1 MKYVKKGKRF
11 CPDSKILKEEIIEN
25 CFVEAYRILTNDNK
39 EIIKNFIDKIDDI
52 LAQNNAKS
60 IIEKLEL
67 EKQNLEDKQNKLL
80 NLVLDGTIDKEMYAS
95 RKDELNKKIKKIE
108 KQQEELSR
116 DVEDEAIMNS
126 GRNKIKAFFE
136 EEDLRLEEFD
146 EEIFEALVHKA
157 IIGEVKDN
165 GEKDP
170 YVINFVFK
178 SGFEYDKIKAK
189 TDSLISSEKVLI
201 LQFDSFQNFVSFEKQ
216 PDGSLQKK
224 LKTKI
229 TVKVTLN
236 N

>member
-1 MKYVKKGKRF
+1 
-11 CPDSKILKEEIIEN
+11 
-25 CFVEAYRILTNDNK
+25 
-39 EIIKNFIDKIDDI
+39 
-52 LAQNNAKS
+52 
-60 IIEKLEL
+60 
-67 EKQNLEDKQNKLL
+67 
-80 NLVLDGTIDKEMYAS
+80 MYAS
-95 RKDELNKKIKKIE
+95 RKEELNKKIKKIE

-165 GEKDP
+165 GEKNS

-178 SGFEYDKIKAK
+178 SGFKYDKIKAK
-189 TDSLISSEKVLI
+189 TDNLISSEEVLI

-216 PDGSLQKK
+216 SDGSLQKK

-229 TVKVTLN
+229 TVKATLN

>member
-1 MKYVKKGKRF
+1 MK
-11 CPDSKILKEEIIEN
+11 
-25 CFVEAYRILTNDNK
+25 
-39 EIIKNFIDKIDDI
+39 
-52 LAQNNAKS
+52 
-60 IIEKLEL
+60 
-67 EKQNLEDKQNKLL
+67 
-80 NLVLDGTIDKEMYAS
+80 
-95 RKDELNKKIKKIE
+95 NKKIKKID

-116 DVEDEAIMNS
+116 EVEDDAIMNS

-136 EEDLRLEEFD
+136 KEDLRLEEFD
-146 EEIFEALVHKA
+146 EEIFETLVHKA

-165 GEKDP
+165 GEKNP

-178 SGFEYDKIKAK
+178 SGFEYDKIKTK
-189 TDSLISSEKVLI
+189 TDSLISSEEVLI

-229 TVKVTLN
+229 KVKVTLN

>member
-1 MKYVKKGKRF
+1 M
-11 CPDSKILKEEIIEN
+11 LK
-25 CFVEAYRILTNDNK
+25 A
-39 EIIKNFIDKIDDI
+39 
-52 LAQNNAKS
+52 
-60 IIEKLEL
+60 EKQLEL

-95 RKDELNKKIKKIE
+95 RKDELNKKIKKID

-116 DVEDEAIMNS
+116 EVEDDAIMNS

-136 EEDLRLEEFD
+136 KEDLRLEEFD
-146 EEIFEALVHKA
+146 EEIFETLVHKA

-165 GEKDP
+165 GEKNP

-178 SGFEYDKIKAK
+178 SGFEYDKIKTK
-189 TDSLISSEKVLI
+189 TDSLISSEEVLI

-229 TVKVTLN
+229 KVKVTLN